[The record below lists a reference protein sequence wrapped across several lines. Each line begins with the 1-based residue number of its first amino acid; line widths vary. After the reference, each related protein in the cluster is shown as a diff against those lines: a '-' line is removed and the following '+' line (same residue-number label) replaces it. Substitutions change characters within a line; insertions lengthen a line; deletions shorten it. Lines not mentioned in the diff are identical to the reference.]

1 MNDCTLEHSSENR
14 KSFRICNDVGLSTH
28 PRRHKRSLVREGFV
42 RLVSSKP
49 DGKKKLPLLTN
60 GAKYVTSFY
69 WCRVQGNLFLLPW
82 SLIYS
87 SSIVYRH

>member
-60 GAKYVTSFY
+60 GAKYVRFIGVGCKVICFY
-69 WCRVQGNLFLLPW
+69 YHGL
-82 SLIYS
+82 
-87 SSIVYRH
+87 